1 MAFLTLHINM
11 AATTFACHKNAIT
24 MNDLIF
30 DRARMAIKMY
40 SSNRED
46 AWILIMKTD
55 YLNERFINELNLSKC
70 WCFVLTAR

>member
-1 MAFLTLHINM
+1 M

-40 SSNRED
+40 SSNREE

-55 YLNERFINELNLSKC
+55 YCNERFINKLNSSEMLVFC
-70 WCFVLTAR
+70 L